1 MIGIIGAM
9 KIEVEAIRAKTENKE
24 TRVVGSIEF
33 VSGTLNGV
41 EIVSAVCGIGKT
53 AAAMCTEA
61 MIVVYKPDIII
72 NTGVGGTLTNELS
85 VCDVAV
91 ADCVCQHDYDLT
103 PIGEEPGFVPAVNMV
118 KIPCDPRAVK
128 IISECMENDGV
139 KIKTGPIASGDQ
151 FIASREAKDRIVGTF
166 DAIACE
172 MEGASIGQVC
182 RVNNVPFAV
191 VRAISDCA
199 DGEASMTYTDF
210 LPKAADAAARMIE
223 SAVTKL

>member
-1 MIGIIGAM
+1 
-9 KIEVEAIRAKTENKE
+9 
-24 TRVVGSIEF
+24 
-33 VSGTLNGV
+33 
-41 EIVSAVCGIGKT
+41 
-53 AAAMCTEA
+53 
-61 MIVVYKPDIII
+61 
-72 NTGVGGTLTNELS
+72 
-85 VCDVAV
+85 
-91 ADCVCQHDYDLT
+91 
-103 PIGEEPGFVPAVNMV
+103 MV

-166 DAIACE
+166 GAIACE